1 MFCLTT
7 ALLNCRKNIGIN
19 LITAT
24 TIAITLIIFISFLLV
39 VLNLSVLKKN
49 WTDKLQIIIYLKDN
63 ITTSSI
69 ENTKSYV
76 SNLKE
81 VDFVKFVSRDAALNM
96 LKTSLKGQD
105 GILEGL
111 EENPLPSSLE
121 IKLNNNFLTADCVE
135 QFAAKVQKIKSVA
148 DVEYGQKWLRKFIT
162 FFDALKL
169 IGFCLTGLL
178 FLFTLFII
186 SNTINLMVLSRRNEI
201 SVMKLFGAT
210 NRFIKLPF
218 FIEAVIQGVA
228 GASIALLFLSLAI
241 NFFLDNF
248 ISSLHFYF
256 GSGNLVF
263 LDTTLAFFILLLGA
277 GLGFT
282 GSLISLN
289 SLDEFKK

>member
-1 MFCLTT
+1 M
-7 ALLNCRKNIGIN
+7 GIN
-19 LITAT
+19 LISST
-24 TIAITLIIFISFLLV
+24 TIAITFIIFISFLLV

-49 WTDKLQIIIYLKDN
+49 WVDKLQIILYLNEN
-63 ITTSSI
+63 ITASSI
-69 ENTKSYV
+69 EKTKEYISD
-76 SNLKE
+76 LKE
-81 VDFVKFVSRDAALNM
+81 VDFVKFVSRDEALNM

-121 IKLNNNFLTADCVE
+121 IKLNKNFLTADCVE
-135 QFAAKVQKIKSVA
+135 QFAAKVQKLESVA

-186 SNTINLMVLSRRNEI
+186 SNTINLMVISRRNEI
-201 SVMKLFGAT
+201 GVMKLFGAT

-218 FIEAVIQGVA
+218 YIEAVIQGVA
-228 GASIALLFLSLAI
+228 GASIALLFLFLAI
-241 NFFLDNF
+241 NVFLNKF

-256 GSGNLVF
+256 GSSNLVF
-263 LDTTLAFFILLLGA
+263 LDITLAFYILLLGA

-289 SLDEFKK
+289 SLVEFKR